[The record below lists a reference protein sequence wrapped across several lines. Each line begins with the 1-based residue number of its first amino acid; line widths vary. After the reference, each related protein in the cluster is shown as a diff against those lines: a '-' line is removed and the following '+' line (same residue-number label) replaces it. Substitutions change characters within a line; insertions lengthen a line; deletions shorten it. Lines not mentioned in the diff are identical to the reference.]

1 MCDSC
6 EDRQERGLSLEGGKC
21 FRVYSS
27 RGVRCPT
34 CAHYKIKCSFNKEYQ
49 SKGKGK
55 GKSKAKSPTPDRG
68 GFAELREEIK
78 EEIQKVRGEILAEM
92 DRHYSVL
99 EAGIQENNALLQ
111 RLIEC
116 LKGNEEESEG
126 RGESEDKGQGEED
139 VEMDEGDNDDEIE
152 YEDIDRPLKRLRRY
166 KE

>member
-1 MCDSC
+1 LNCK
-6 EDRQERGLSLEGGKC
+6 R
-21 FRVYSS
+21 S
-27 RGVRCPT
+27 RIG
-34 CAHYKIKCSFNKEYQ
+34 CSFQKEYQ
-49 SKGKGK
+49 PKGKSKGKGK
-55 GKSKAKSPTPDRG
+55 IRSPAPYQDG
-68 GFAELREEIK
+68 LVELREEIK

-139 VEMDEGDNDDEIE
+139 VEMDEEDNDDEIE